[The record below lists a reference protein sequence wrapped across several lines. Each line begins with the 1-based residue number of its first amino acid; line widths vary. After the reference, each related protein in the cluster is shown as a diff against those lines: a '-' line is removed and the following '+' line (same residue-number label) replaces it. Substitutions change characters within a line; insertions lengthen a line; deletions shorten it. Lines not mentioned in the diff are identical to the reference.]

1 MRFMM
6 IIIPKVYQPDTP
18 VEERAKEG
26 FTPSKED
33 IAEMSKYN
41 EELIK
46 ADALISLDGLRP
58 QSEGA
63 RVSFSNGA
71 VKITEGPDIQTN
83 EVVGG
88 YWIIDVPSKEEAV
101 NWAKK
106 VPAKDGDVIEIR
118 QIFEM

>member
-6 IIIPKVYQPDTP
+6 IMIPMFYQPETP

-26 FTPSKED
+26 STPSEED

-46 ADALISLDGLRP
+46 ADALISLDGVRP
-58 QSEGA
+58 ITEGA
-63 RVSFSNGA
+63 RVSFSKGD
-71 VKITEGPDIQTN
+71 VRVTDGPDIVAKG
-83 EVVGG
+83 VVGG
-88 YWIIDVPSKEEAV
+88 YWIIDVNSKEEAV

-118 QIFEM
+118 QIFEL

>member
-1 MRFMM
+1 M

-18 VEERAKEG
+18 VEERVKEG
-26 FTPSKED
+26 STPSKED

-58 QSEGA
+58 QMEGA
-63 RVSFSNGA
+63 RVSFSKGD
-71 VKITEGPDIQTN
+71 VRLTDGPDIKTK

-88 YWIIDVPSKEEAV
+88 YWIIDVGSKEEAL

-106 VPAKDGDVIEIR
+106 VPAKDGDIIEIR
-118 QIFEM
+118 QIFEH